1 MPQVPWVYY
10 SEVNSLGS
18 RTRGAAAATSTNWMG
33 GFIVTQF
40 TTIGVDT
47 LHWRLYLRKSLVFRE
62 PEKRKHSNSFRHHLL
77 LVFSNRL
84 CFYPETSR
92 RTLED
97 MDETYIHNSGVFIFG
112 DKPLTER
119 SVRNSSS
126 MLSRG
131 ESWRGAASKV
141 GEGILDVKTPQVTS
155 HIENTV

>member
-1 MPQVPWVYY
+1 MSQVPWVYY

-62 PEKRKHSNSFRHHLL
+62 LEKRKHSNSFRHHLL

-97 MDETYIHNSGVFIFG
+97 MDEIYIHNSGVFIFG

-131 ESWRGAASKV
+131 ESRRGLLLKLERGSW
-141 GEGILDVKTPQVTS
+141 TS
-155 HIENTV
+155 RLPR

>member
-1 MPQVPWVYY
+1 MSQVPWVYY
-10 SEVNSLGS
+10 SEVNSLRS

-62 PEKRKHSNSFRHHLL
+62 LEKRKHSNSFRHHLL

-92 RTLED
+92 STLED
-97 MDETYIHNSGVFIFG
+97 MDEIYIHNSGAFIFW

-119 SVRNSSS
+119 SVRNASS

-131 ESWRGAASKV
+131 EWRRWLLLKLERGSW
-141 GEGILDVKTPQVTS
+141 TS
-155 HIENTV
+155 RLPR